1 MMDGE
6 ISVETELGV
15 GSNFLFTAIFM
26 QAEDAKKLNKANKED
41 APNMTKTD
49 CTALLVEDDYV
60 SGLVMKK
67 FCERR
72 RINSII
78 ATSGKQALD
87 ILKDENFDIIFMDIQ
102 MPDIS
107 GYETTEIIRSRE
119 KFYNR
124 HTPIIATTAFALVG
138 DKQKCIDAGM
148 DNYLSKP
155 IDAEKFYHIV
165 EKYVHGELE

>member
-1 MMDGE
+1 
-6 ISVETELGV
+6 
-15 GSNFLFTAIFM
+15 
-26 QAEDAKKLNKANKED
+26 
-41 APNMTKTD
+41 MTKTD

-107 GYETTEIIRSRE
+107 GYETTKIIRDME
-119 KFYNR
+119 KTVNR
-124 HTPIIATTAFALVG
+124 HIPIIATTSFALLG
-138 DKQKCIDAGM
+138 DREKCIEAGM
-148 DNYLSKP
+148 DDYLGKP
-155 IDAEKFYHIV
+155 IDADKFYAMV
-165 EKYVHGELE
+165 EKYVP